1 MNTQTLEQMKQ
12 LRLHGML
19 RAFDTSLSSQSI
31 DYTNDELIA
40 YLMQSEWDDR
50 QNRKIERLTKTARFR
65 YNALME
71 NIDYGLDRNIDKN
84 QVNRFTS
91 CDFVKQKENILT

>member
-19 RAFDTSLSSQSI
+19 RAFNTSLSPQSI

-40 YLMQSEWDDR
+40 YLLQSEWDDR
-50 QNRKIERLTKTARFR
+50 QNRKRERLTKAARFR
-65 YNALME
+65 
-71 NIDYGLDRNIDKN
+71 
-84 QVNRFTS
+84 
-91 CDFVKQKENILT
+91 